1 MPEPLTHALV
11 GSIRDRFADAGLR
24 RSLMAMVRRRVPPH
38 EVDEIV
44 QSTLADA
51 CAAKTVP
58 TEGDALERWVRGI
71 ARHKIADYHRHA
83 HREVSIEPDA
93 LATAA
98 VSDCSAHEAADLL
111 RWAERESDRDATL
124 DWLLREG
131 DGEKLQTIAR
141 EEQVP
146 AARVRQR
153 VARLRRHFR
162 ARWAAQLAAALSL
175 GALLMWLMRP
185 KPPAALPVAV
195 GPSAS
200 AIAPS
205 ASAVPPNPVLELR
218 RFALDLCEKKEWR
231 ACLDGLDRAL
241 GLDPLGDNVD
251 AVKSARSLAAKG
263 LEPKVVAVPSVKKLA
278 PSMPPKSTITKH
290 DAAMGF

>member
-1 MPEPLTHALV
+1 MTEPVPASTV
-11 GSIRDRFADAGLR
+11 RDRFADAGLR
-24 RSLMAMVRRRVPPH
+24 RSLVAMVRRRVPPH

-51 CAAKTVP
+51 CASKTVP
-58 TEGDALERWVRGI
+58 SEADALERWVRGI

-93 LATAA
+93 LAASA
-98 VSDCSAHEAADLL
+98 VSDHSAHEAADLL
-111 RWAERESDRDATL
+111 RWAERESDRDDTL

-162 ARWAAQLAAALSL
+162 ARWAAQIAAALAM
-175 GALLMWLMRP
+175 GALIMWLMRP
-185 KPPAALPVAV
+185 KPPVVAPVV
-195 GPSAS
+195 V
-200 AIAPS
+200 APS
-205 ASAVPPNPVLELR
+205 AASAPTPPNPAIELR
-218 RFALDLCEKKEWR
+218 RFALELCEKKEWR
-231 ACLDGLDRAL
+231 PCLDGLDRAA
-241 GLDPLGDNVD
+241 GLDPAGEDTD
-251 AVKSARSLAAKG
+251 AVKTARSLAAKG
-263 LEPKVVAVPSVKKLA
+263 LEPKVVNAPKDEKKPA
-278 PSMPPKSTITKH
+278 PFAAPPKSTATTKQT
-290 DAAMGF
+290 AAAF